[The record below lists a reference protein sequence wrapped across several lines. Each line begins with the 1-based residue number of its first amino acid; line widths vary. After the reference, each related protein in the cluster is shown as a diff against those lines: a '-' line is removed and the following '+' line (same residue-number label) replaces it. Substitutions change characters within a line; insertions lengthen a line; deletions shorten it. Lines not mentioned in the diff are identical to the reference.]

1 MSSRRSQPRP
11 GDQVRVQFGP
21 RIIEG
26 TVLRVRGNYMTI
38 SVAADDAD
46 DPIDRFVSTDALVT
60 A

>member
-1 MSSRRSQPRP
+1 MRRQRQPRP
-11 GDQVRVQFGP
+11 GDRVRVQFGP

-26 TVLRVRGNYMTI
+26 TVLRVRGDYMTI

-46 DPIDRFVSTDALVT
+46 ESIDRFVRTDALVP